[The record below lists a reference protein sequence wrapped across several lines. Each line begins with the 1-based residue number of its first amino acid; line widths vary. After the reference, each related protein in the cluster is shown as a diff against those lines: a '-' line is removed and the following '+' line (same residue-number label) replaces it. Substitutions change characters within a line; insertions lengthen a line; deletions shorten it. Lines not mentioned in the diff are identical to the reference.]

1 MTCWACDR
9 ADKNRVSG
17 YFQAGCPACNV
28 RHIARLPRHHRVAAY
43 RAAQAQPGRATS
55 PPFRV
60 AAYRAAQAAGRDV
73 LELQTA
79 ARAQY
84 EIDKRDGVA
93 S

>member
-1 MTCWACDR
+1 MTCWACEL
-9 ADKNRVSG
+9 AEKNRASG
-17 YFQAGCPACNV
+17 YYQAGCAACDV

-43 RAAQAQPGRATS
+43 RAAQA
-55 PPFRV
+55 
-60 AAYRAAQAAGRDV
+60 AGRDV

-79 ARAQY
+79 VRAQY